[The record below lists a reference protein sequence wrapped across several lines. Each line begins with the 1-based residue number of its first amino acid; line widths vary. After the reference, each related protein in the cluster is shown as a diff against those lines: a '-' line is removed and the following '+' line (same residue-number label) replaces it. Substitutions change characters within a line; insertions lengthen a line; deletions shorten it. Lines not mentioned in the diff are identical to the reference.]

1 MLTPVPPVT
10 PASVVRPFAGAAHD
24 WLPAHRG
31 TDLAARPGQAVVAP
45 LTGRVVFV
53 GTIAGRPVVSIRT
66 PIARFTL
73 EPVSAKDVDGRWVRT
88 GQVIG
93 RVAEGGHCSGLC
105 LHWGAKVN
113 GQYVDPMTFVNRRAP
128 VLKPLQAAT
137 TRSEPGARAGPAAP
151 CCGSGSR
158 DSP

>member
-1 MLTPVPPVT
+1 MMTPVPPVD
-10 PASVVRPFAGAAHD
+10 PPSVVRPFAGASHD

-31 TDLAARPGQAVVAP
+31 ADLAARPGQAVVAP
-45 LTGRVVFV
+45 LSGRVVFV

-73 EPVSAKDVDGRWVRT
+73 EPVSAKGMDGRQVRT

-93 RVAEGGHCSGLC
+93 RVADGGHCGGLC

-113 GQYVDPMTFVNRRAP
+113 GQYVDPMSLLSRRSP
-128 VLKPLQAAT
+128 VLKPLSAT
-137 TRSEPGARAGPAAP
+137 TNRSGPGARASPAAP
-151 CCGSGSR
+151 CCGSGLR
-158 DSP
+158 DSR